1 MAASPPDV
9 AADATLPLWVDISED
24 GEPTVVPSTGVTT
37 EFIADQAVTAA
48 KIANDTITAAQIAAN
63 AVGSSELAD
72 NAVDTNAIQD
82 GAVTTVKIADGAVTP
97 AKISGIGN
105 LLTPNQASGTVD
117 ADVRSNCSHS
127 GNTFTAS
134 NTTSSMAAGYTVSGI
149 VPLGVY
155 TLEADLTTVGLL
167 CKPGVSWR
175 NAGGSQIAYTQV
187 PSSQFIAEGT
197 TGTAKA
203 TATAPAGTTSCIFY
217 FVDGG
222 PVVNGVTSVTV
233 NRLGFWK
240 GAGGSFALPGTP
252 ILHTG
257 RRVTHPNST
266 DTLIEVWDD
275 GAGAWVVAEYDSG
288 WRDVSG
294 LLESGASG
302 VLKVRRAG
310 PQVFLA
316 SYNLTSTT
324 NGMWTVP
331 SGFRPSEP
339 GDNKIF
345 PIVKYDGTA
354 GVVSYGS
361 VGTNKIDMSPA
372 GMKGYAAALFTW
384 SWQTLDA
391 IPSSLPGTPA

>member
-1 MAASPPDV
+1 
-9 AADATLPLWVDISED
+9 
-24 GEPTVVPSTGVTT
+24 
-37 EFIADQAVTAA
+37 
-48 KIANDTITAAQIAAN
+48 
-63 AVGSSELAD
+63 
-72 NAVDTNAIQD
+72 
-82 GAVTTVKIADGAVTP
+82 
-97 AKISGIGN
+97 
-105 LLTPNQASGTVD
+105 
-117 ADVRSNCSHS
+117 
-127 GNTFTAS
+127 
-134 NTTSSMAAGYTVSGI
+134 MAAGYTVSGI

-257 RRVTHPNST
+257 RRVTHPNTT

-275 GAGAWVVAEYDSG
+275 GAGAWVVQHYDSG
-288 WRDVSG
+288 WRNVSG
-294 LLESGASG
+294 LLASGATADRARVRRLGDRVEWNFANLATAAGQHTVENIPVGFRISG
-302 VLKVRRAG
+302 VYGGCYVPVG
-310 PQVFLA
+310 A
-316 SYNLTSTT
+316 SASPIGLTATYH
-324 NGMWTVP
+324 
-331 SGFRPSEP
+331 E
-339 GDNKIF
+339 
-345 PIVKYDGTA
+345 
-354 GVVSYGS
+354 S
-361 VGTNKIDMSPA
+361 VGAVTIYGAYSYLTEVTLPA
-372 GMKGYAAALFTW
+372 
-384 SWQTLDA
+384 
-391 IPSSLPGTPA
+391 SLPGTPA